1 MAHAYVT
8 KFGMCKNIGYQGY
21 EESEFQKPYSD

>member
-8 KFGMCKNIGYQGY
+8 KFGMSKNIGY
-21 EESEFQKPYSD
+21 